1 MTQAYGCTD
10 VECKWPGSVH
20 DAKVFGNSSINHKMK
35 TGQLPKTFTTL
46 LPGYEAIPIYLIG
59 DPAYPLTILCRRS
72 TRYVLQTR
80 KLFSITCFAMH
91 EIKSSALSA
100 DSVDA
105 PDVSFYCQLILVQDW
120 KRLFF
125 SLAAIFPLLPLGIS
139 PSERNLLSL

>member
-1 MTQAYGCTD
+1 M
-10 VECKWPGSVH
+10 
-20 DAKVFGNSSINHKMK
+20 
-35 TGQLPKTFTTL
+35 
-46 LPGYEAIPIYLIG
+46 
-59 DPAYPLTILCRRS
+59 
-72 TRYVLQTR
+72 LQTR